1 MKKKREILVVF
12 SRRRR
17 SHMNSRNVYTNK
29 TTKQTFFHKQKYL
42 IYSNIIIPFYFR
54 FFVLRKLNNKSTL
67 MNQILKEVTCI
78 KCNKL
83 FDKPVVLP
91 CGHSTCQSHT
101 REDDDKVVCIQ
112 CGRTHNRSEF
122 ILNVPLMNL
131 ITAQIASIDFG
142 SEHREAKKQC
152 EQLEDELARQ
162 ESMLNDVN
170 YLIHEKINELR
181 NRVHVKQEE
190 LKLAIDQSVE
200 KLLGELSEYEN
211 ECKKNTKEKRF
222 EEQLNDLKEF
232 NTTTKSFHQ
241 SCESILNGLKYDEDM
256 IVSVKKTIDV
266 HLSAMRDRFGKLENE
281 LMFNQKLEQNA
292 SKVHQFEKV
301 DFETALFHS

>member
-1 MKKKREILVVF
+1 
-12 SRRRR
+12 
-17 SHMNSRNVYTNK
+17 
-29 TTKQTFFHKQKYL
+29 
-42 IYSNIIIPFYFR
+42 
-54 FFVLRKLNNKSTL
+54 
-67 MNQILKEVTCI
+67 MNQIVKEVTCI

-101 REDDDKVVCIQ
+101 REDDDKVVCVQ
-112 CGRTHNRSEF
+112 CGQIHTRSEF

-142 SEHREAKKQC
+142 SEHREAKKRC
-152 EQLEDELARQ
+152 EQLEYELARQ

-170 YLIHEKINELR
+170 YLIHENIDELR
-181 NRVHVKQEE
+181 NRVHVRQEE

-200 KLLGELSEYEN
+200 KLLGELNEYED
-211 ECKKNTKEKRF
+211 ECKKNTKEKSF
-222 EEQLNDLKEF
+222 EEQLKDLNELH
-232 NTTTKSFHQ
+232 TTTKSFHQ

-256 IVSVKKTIDV
+256 IISVKKNIDIN
-266 HLSAMRDRFGKLENE
+266 LSEVQDRFEKLENE
-281 LMFNQKLEQNA
+281 LMLNKKLEQNA
-292 SKVHQFEKV
+292 SKVHQFEEV